1 MALSTGKVRIPV
13 SKFDKSTYLNS
24 LREAYPQLAIKSAR
38 LHDFTE
44 GQFNAILFVEAVGA
58 TETIVFRFPRVE
70 SALKDLPGEIR
81 LLSGLQGHTTL
92 PIPNPIFVGP
102 HMDTMGKAF
111 MGYPMLPGKPLWEET
126 VQAIT
131 DDSKLDHLAW
141 QLATF
146 LRELHGLD
154 TQASGLKLE
163 IDDLKRSWVEL
174 YKDFETYLFA
184 YMRPDARQWVTR
196 NFDAFLNDQA
206 NFDYKPALTHTDF
219 GGSNLLFD
227 ESTGTITG
235 VIDWAGSK
243 LCDPAVDVA
252 AILNMGEAFFGRMLK
267 TYPAMQ
273 AMVER
278 THFFRSTYILQ
289 EALNAL
295 RDKDMPLFDSAM
307 SSYQ

>member
-1 MALSTGKVRIPV
+1 M
-13 SKFDKSTYLNS
+13 SKFDASTYLDS
-24 LREAYPQLAIKSAR
+24 IREAYPQLAIKSAR

-44 GQFNAILFVEAVGA
+44 GQFNSILFVKEAGA

-70 SALKDLPGEIR
+70 SALKDLPDEVH

-102 HMDTMGKAF
+102 QMATMGKAF
-111 MGYPMLPGKPLWEET
+111 MGYRMLLGKPLWEET
-126 VQAIT
+126 VQAIS
-131 DDSKLDHLAW
+131 DDAKLDHLAW

-154 TQASGLKLE
+154 TQTIGLKLE
-163 IDDLKRSWVEL
+163 IDEPRRSWSTL
-174 YKDFETYLFA
+174 YADFKTEIFA
-184 YMRPDARQWVTR
+184 YMRKDACEWVTH
-196 NFDAFLNDQA
+196 NFDVFLNDQS

-219 GGSNLLFD
+219 GGSNILFD
-227 ESTGTITG
+227 ESRYTITG

-252 AILNMGEAFFGRMLK
+252 AILNMGEAFFARMLE

-273 AMVER
+273 AMVKR

-295 RDKDMPLFDSAM
+295 RDGDMPLFASAIVI
-307 SSYQ
+307 YQ